1 MRESTHFTLCI
12 DEFLLKQFDRL
23 IEQKRYGNR
32 SEATRCLIRQS
43 LYRTV
48 RECVNN
54 VENDGKEMVGTV
66 TLLYNRHERA
76 VSEKLTRYKHAHS
89 NRIITFQH
97 IHLDERNSMEVL
109 VVRGEGQTVSRIADE
124 LIRIK
129 GIRHG
134 YLVMTPAG
142 EGVN

>member
-23 IEQKRYGNR
+23 IEEKRYGNR
-32 SEATRCLIRQS
+32 SEATRCLIRNS
-43 LYRTV
+43 LFRTRPEQV
-48 RECVNN
+48 DK
-54 VENDGKEMVGTV
+54 ENKEKVGTV

-76 VSEKLTRYKHAHS
+76 ISEKLTRYKHAHS

-109 VVRGEGQTVSRIADE
+109 VVRGEGQTVSRIADD

>member
-12 DEFLLKQFDRL
+12 NEFLLKQFDRL
-23 IEQKRYGNR
+23 IEKKHYGNR
-32 SEATRCLIRQS
+32 SEATRCLIRNS
-43 LYRTV
+43 LFRTRPEQV
-48 RECVNN
+48 
-54 VENDGKEMVGTV
+54 DKDDKEKVGTV
-66 TLLYNRHERA
+66 TLLYNRHERG

-124 LIRIK
+124 LIRIR

>member
-12 DEFLLKQFDRL
+12 NEFLLKQFDRL
-23 IEQKRYGNR
+23 IEEKRYGNR
-32 SEATRCLIRQS
+32 SEATRCLIRNS
-43 LYRTV
+43 LFRTRPEQV
-48 RECVNN
+48 
-54 VENDGKEMVGTV
+54 DKDDKEKVGTV
-66 TLLYNRHERA
+66 TLLYNRNERA

>member
-12 DEFLLKQFDRL
+12 DEFLLKQFDRF
-23 IEQKRYGNR
+23 IEEKRYGNR
-32 SEATRCLIRQS
+32 SEATRCLIRNS
-43 LYRTV
+43 LFRTRPGQV
-48 RECVNN
+48 
-54 VENDGKEMVGTV
+54 DQDDKEKIGTV

-76 VSEKLTRYKHAHS
+76 VSDKLTRYRHAHS

-97 IHLDERNSMEVL
+97 IHLDERDTMEVL

-124 LIRIK
+124 LIRIR

-134 YLVMTPAG
+134 YLVMTPATD
-142 EGVN
+142 ELH

>member
-1 MRESTHFTLCI
+1 MRENTHFTLCI

-23 IEQKRYGNR
+23 IEEKRYGNR
-32 SEATRCLIRQS
+32 SEATRCLIRNS
-43 LYRTV
+43 LFRTRPEQV
-48 RECVNN
+48 
-54 VENDGKEMVGTV
+54 DKHDKEKVGTV
-66 TLLYNRHERA
+66 TLLYNRHERG

-142 EGVN
+142 EGLN

>member
-23 IEQKRYGNR
+23 IEEKRYGNR
-32 SEATRCLIRQS
+32 SEATRCLIRNS
-43 LYRTV
+43 LFRTRPEQV
-48 RECVNN
+48 
-54 VENDGKEMVGTV
+54 DKDDKEKVGTV

-89 NRIITFQH
+89 NKIITFQH

-142 EGVN
+142 DELK

>member
-23 IEQKRYGNR
+23 IEEKRYGNR
-32 SEATRCLIRQS
+32 SEATRCLIRNS
-43 LYRTV
+43 LFRTRPEQV
-48 RECVNN
+48 
-54 VENDGKEMVGTV
+54 DKDDKEKVGTV

-142 EGVN
+142 DELK